1 MKEKEITNWEQVY
14 QLPIKYDGTTYAW
27 SKNNNMTL
35 MFERSISE
43 KDRILIVDAINGES
57 NLKIENLTFDDCDF
71 FLEGGQIFCV
81 RGWGNLIG
89 QGGLNL
95 SEDKAT
101 EIQDGFINHVFKSL
115 AYKDM
120 PFYIFESKYP
130 DSKNFTEDFKEIL
143 KELNIQG
150 ELLLSA
156 TRYAYNNSDNTSWI
170 LNYKDKE
177 LLEIDRE
184 KLLKIKYEDKDVFN
198 ISGNGYGTGLYVTLD
213 YHKIPK
219 HERYKE
225 LAELK
230 LLFDRVIENNKP
242 NK

>member
-1 MKEKEITNWEQVY
+1 MKSTN
-14 QLPIKYDGTTYAW
+14 T
-27 SKNNNMTL
+27 
-35 MFERSISE
+35 
-43 KDRILIVDAINGES
+43 KDI
-57 NLKIENLTFDDCDF
+57 
-71 FLEGGQIFCV
+71 
-81 RGWGNLIG
+81 
-89 QGGLNL
+89 
-95 SEDKAT
+95 
-101 EIQDGFINHVFKSL
+101 
-115 AYKDM
+115 

-143 KELNIQG
+143 KEIDIQG

-156 TRYAYNNSDNTSWI
+156 TRYAYDNSDNTSWV

-184 KLLKIKYEDKDVFN
+184 KLSKITYEDKEVFN
-198 ISGNGYGTGLYVTLD
+198 ISGNGWGTGLYVSLD
-213 YHKIPK
+213 YHKISK

-230 LLFDRVIENNKP
+230 LLFDSVIENNKL